1 MFVVIEWVDGAGKK
15 TQTWLLADKLR
26 DMWKAVDTIS
36 FPSYGQWSA
45 TFVEKFLNGE
55 FGRPHTVDPYVSA
68 TFYAADRFGQ
78 KPIIEKKIAVYDYLV
93 SDRYSMSSFI
103 HRGAI
108 FLEEWDENAMRDFFG
123 WLYDLEFQ
131 KARLPLPDKIF
142 FLSMGIKNI
151 EANLQK
157 KEQERLLQDSYVTKE
172 QWGWLDSAEKDLEH
186 QKYSL
191 LVGKEILPTYFDNYI
206 VIDCEDESGRL
217 LTPQAIH
224 QKILAK
230 VLEE

>member
-1 MFVVIEWVDGAGKK
+1 MGSG
-15 TQTWLLADKLR
+15 QQPLL
-26 DMWKAVDTIS
+26 
-36 FPSYGQWSA
+36 
-45 TFVEKFLNGE
+45 KFLNGE

-78 KPIIEKKIAVYDYLV
+78 NNYREKKNRSFMIILLVIDIVCLV
-93 SDRYSMSSFI
+93 SSI
-103 HRGAI
+103 EGAF
-108 FLEEWDENAMRDFFG
+108 FLKNEIKCHERFFG
-123 WLYDLEFQ
+123 WLYDLEIS

-157 KEQERLLQDSYVTKE
+157 KQERLLQDSYVTKE

-217 LTPQAIH
+217 LTPSYPSENFSLGIGGVV
-224 QKILAK
+224 II
-230 VLEE
+230 E